1 MMDLMSQERAGMV
14 DFSIAMVCWN
24 DKTYM
29 EPCLESLYKSEIDY
43 TFEVIVVDNG
53 STDGSQ
59 EMIRHKFPQVKIIQN
74 SKNLGLAKAC
84 NQGIEASNAPFI
96 LLFNNDTIVN
106 GAAFNAMVK
115 FMKETPDAG
124 AVGGK
129 LLNEDG
135 TFQSGY
141 GGFSSLW
148 EEFLVALR
156 IGEIIWDG
164 YPLHGNSDSVE
175 QVGWMSSA
183 CLLLRREALNE
194 VGLLDE
200 EYFIYGDETDL
211 QYRMKN
217 TGWKAYYLPYATT
230 IHFGGRSMDKW
241 SRRKMIYRGKM
252 LFYRK
257 NYGVIRTAV
266 LRTLLGLISLLK
278 CGFSGLVSVIPNRRQ
293 AAKEKLKSNWDVFK
307 LCWKL
312 E

>member
-1 MMDLMSQERAGMV
+1 VSISKGLPEVV

-24 DKTYM
+24 DKAYM
-29 EPCLESLYKSEIDY
+29 EPCLSSLFKSKIDY
-43 TFEVIVVDNG
+43 SFDVVVVDNG
-53 STDGSQ
+53 SKDGSQ
-59 EMIRHKFPQVKIIQN
+59 EMIQEKFPQVKIIQN
-74 SKNLGLAKAC
+74 SQNLGLAKAC
-84 NQGIEASNAPFI
+84 NQGIEATKGRYI

-106 GAAFNAMVK
+106 GDAFNSMVH
-115 FMKETPDAG
+115 FMEKTPEAG

-135 TFQSGY
+135 SFQSGY

-148 EEFLVALR
+148 EEFLVALK
-156 IGEIIWDG
+156 IGEILWDG
-164 YPLHGNSDSVE
+164 YPLHGDSEKVE

-183 CLLLRREALNE
+183 CLLLRREALDQ

-217 TGWKAYYLPYATT
+217 AGWKTFYLPDATT
-230 IHFGGRSMDKW
+230 IHFGGRSMDHW

-252 LFYRK
+252 LFFKK
-257 NYGVIRTAV
+257 NYGVVKTTI
-266 LRTLLGLISLLK
+266 LRSLLGVVSLLK
-278 CGFSGLVSVIPNRRQ
+278 LVISVVMLLIPNRRERTQ
-293 AAKEKLKSNWDVFK
+293 QVLKSNLDVFK
-307 LCWKL
+307 LCLKL

>member
-1 MMDLMSQERAGMV
+1 MNLEQPEVV

-24 DKTYM
+24 DKEYM
-29 EPCLESLYKSEIDY
+29 EPCLDSLYQSEIAYD
-43 TFEVIVVDNG
+43 FDVVVVDNG

-59 EMIRHKFPQVKIIQN
+59 EMIRRKFPQVKIIQN

-84 NQGIEASNAPFI
+84 NQGIEATNGPFI

-106 GAAFNAMVK
+106 GSAFNALVE
-115 FMKETPDAG
+115 FMNKTPDAG

-148 EEFLVALR
+148 EEFLVAVR

-164 YPLHGNSDSVE
+164 YPLHGDSESVE

-211 QYRMKN
+211 QYRMKK
-217 TGWKAYYLPYATT
+217 TGWKAYYLPEATT
-230 IHFGGRSMDKW
+230 IHYGGRSMDKW

-257 NYGVIRTAV
+257 NYGTMPTAI
-266 LRTLLGLISLLK
+266 LRIMLGLISLMKFTASSLT
-278 CGFSGLVSVIPNRRQ
+278 SLIPNRREL
-293 AAKEKLKSNWDVFK
+293 AIEKRKSNWDVLK
-307 LCWKL
+307 LCVKL